1 MVKAHLLLNQTLS
14 KAVDLMV
21 AVMVQLQVLLIHV
34 LVVAVPLIFG

>member
-21 AVMVQLQVLLIHV
+21 AVMVQLQVLVIHV
-34 LVVAVPLIFG
+34 LVVAALQIFG